1 MLLYAYTSK
10 QILHSNHDR
19 HRRGNLLIKT
29 ILYCNNC
36 KPTEIFISYKLSA
49 KMCTYR

>member
-19 HRRGNLLIKT
+19 HRRGNLLKPFYIAT
-29 ILYCNNC
+29 IANQPKFLFYIN
-36 KPTEIFISYKLSA
+36 
-49 KMCTYR
+49 